1 MAATPTPIAPAGGP
15 DRTERRGRRGDGSSR
30 FGGAFL
36 GIPVLGWMLIFF
48 AVPYF
53 LLLLQSFWEAGPFG
67 TLHNWNFDNYKLVF
81 SGDDLTGNIYLPT
94 LLKSIK
100 IGALVTLFSTVLAF
114 PLAYLLAF
122 KIRST
127 RVKMMLYT
135 LVIVPLWASYLLR
148 AYSWKVILGQDGLFH
163 SVLEKVGLEH
173 TFLND
178 LLYSQAAVIITMTHI
193 FTPFMVLTIYAVLE
207 RLPSNLIEAS
217 KDLGVG
223 RFKTF
228 RTVVLPLSA
237 PGVVAGA
244 TFTMGL
250 STGDFVAPQLVGG
263 PNDVMIANQ
272 IYSQFGA
279 TNNWPLGAAIAFVL
293 LAFVAILVAISTLAA
308 RREVT

>member
-1 MAATPTPIAPAGGP
+1 MGAAAPLPTSTAGEKSRSG
-15 DRTERRGRRGDGSSR
+15 GRRGDGSR
-30 FGGAFL
+30 RLGGYFL
-36 GIPVLGWMLIFF
+36 GVPVIGWMLIFF

-67 TLHNWNFDNYKLVF
+67 TIHTWNLENYKMVF
-81 SGDDLTGNIYLPT
+81 SGNDLVGNTYLPT

-127 RVKMMLYT
+127 KMRMTLYT

-148 AYSWKVILGQDGLFH
+148 AYAWKVILGQDGLFS
-163 SVLEKVGLEH
+163 SVLDKVGLEH
-173 TFLND
+173 TFLSN
-178 LLYSQAAVIITMTHI
+178 LLYSQWAVIIAMTHI
-193 FTPFMVLTIYAVLE
+193 FTPFMVLTIYAILE
-207 RLPSNLIEAS
+207 RLPRSLIEAS

-223 RFKTF
+223 RLRTFKN
-228 RTVVLPLSA
+228 VVLPLSA

-263 PNDVMIANQ
+263 KSDVMIANQ

-293 LAFVAILVAISTLAA
+293 LAFVAILVAISTMAE
-308 RREVT
+308 RREQV

>member
-1 MAATPTPIAPAGGP
+1 MAATGGAES
-15 DRTERRGRRGDGSSR
+15 RRRGRRADTTRR
-30 FGGAFL
+30 FGGVFL
-36 GIPVLGWMLIFF
+36 GIPVIGWMLIFF

-53 LLLLQSFWEAGPFG
+53 LLFLQSFWEAGPFG
-67 TLHNWNFDNYKLVF
+67 TIHNWNIDNYKLVF
-81 SGDDLTGNIYLPT
+81 TGDELLGNTYLPT

-100 IGALVTLFSTVLAF
+100 IGAFVTLFSTLLAF

-122 KIRST
+122 KVKSN
-127 RVKMMLYT
+127 RVRMMLYT

-228 RTVVLPLSA
+228 RNVVLPLSL

-263 PNDVMIANQ
+263 KSDVMIANQ

-293 LAFVAILVAISTLAA
+293 LGFVAILVAISTIAE

>member
-1 MAATPTPIAPAGGP
+1 MAATPTTISPA
-15 DRTERRGRRGDGSSR
+15 DRTGGRRGRRGDGASR
-30 FGGAFL
+30 FSGAFL

-53 LLLLQSFWEAGPFG
+53 LLFLQSFWEAGPFG
-67 TLHNWNFDNYKLVF
+67 TVHNWNLDNYKLVF
-81 SGDDLTGNIYLPT
+81 VGDDLTGNIYLPT

-122 KIRST
+122 KVRST
-127 RVKMMLYT
+127 RLRMMLYT
-135 LVIVPLWASYLLR
+135 LVVVPLWASYLLR

-178 LLYSQAAVIITMTHI
+178 LLYSQAAVVITMTHI

-223 RFKTF
+223 RLKTF
-228 RTVVLPLSA
+228 RTIVLPLSA

-263 PNDVMIANQ
+263 KSDVMIANQ

-293 LAFVAILVAISTLAA
+293 LAFVAILVAISTFAE